1 MLLLSV
7 LKHIN
12 GDGATTKK
20 LTWIKICIQQKKA
33 ELYFTK
39 FTTHFNRKL
48 TFSNLHRDY
57 PRNIWSISYH
67 TKYCTLNRMTTLY
80 ID

>member
-12 GDGATTKK
+12 GDGATNTKK

-67 TKYCTLNRMTTLY
+67 TKYILY
-80 ID
+80 A